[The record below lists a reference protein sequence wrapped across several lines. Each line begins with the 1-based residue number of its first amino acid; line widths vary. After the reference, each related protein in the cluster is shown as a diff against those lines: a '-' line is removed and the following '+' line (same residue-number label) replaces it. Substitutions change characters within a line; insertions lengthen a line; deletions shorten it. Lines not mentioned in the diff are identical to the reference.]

1 MILQELLGS
10 VPAAQ
15 FLAEHYL
22 KLPFSLPGGCQRLQ
36 ALVDHA
42 AIERIL
48 AQQDADVLVGRQDSH
63 LVDRRPANLEEARSL
78 LAEGY
83 MIGIRHAERHDP
95 ALDALA
101 ARFSADFLGPT
112 DIHLYW
118 TPADSPGFGWHYD
131 AEDVWVLQLAGD
143 KEWWLRKNT
152 VNPWPVV
159 ETLPRDMRY
168 DREIM
173 PVMRCRLLAGD
184 WLYIP
189 GGYWHRTQAGG
200 ESISL
205 SVGVM
210 PPTALD
216 LFDFLRKKLVDALR
230 WRQRLPLPEHL
241 SADADLAQ
249 QPGQLTSELA
259 NELAT
264 LLTNDP
270 FMQEFWEARR
280 ASLAGRKSE

>member
-1 MILQELLGS
+1 MILQELLGN

-22 KLPFSLPGGCQRLQ
+22 KLPFSLPGGCRNLQ
-36 ALVDHA
+36 AVVDHA

-48 AQQDADVLVGRQDSH
+48 AQPEADVLVGRQDSH
-63 LVDRRPANLEEARSL
+63 LVDRRPRNLQEVRAA

-83 MIGIRHAERHDP
+83 MIGIRHAEKHDP
-95 ALDALA
+95 GLGELA
-101 ARFSADFLGPT
+101 ARFSAEFLGPT

-118 TPADSPGFGWHYD
+118 SPAESPGFGWHYD
-131 AEDVWVLQLAGD
+131 AEDVWVLQLQGD

-152 VNPWPVV
+152 VNPWPIV
-159 ETLPRDMRY
+159 ETLPQDMRY

-173 PVMRCRLLAGD
+173 PVMRCRLMAGD

-216 LFDFLRKKLVDALR
+216 LFDFLRKKLVDSLR
-230 WRQRLPLPEHL
+230 WRQRLPIPEHL
-241 SADADLAQ
+241 LSDVNLAEQPDQLARDLASDLAQ
-249 QPGQLTSELA
+249 LLA
-259 NELAT
+259 
-264 LLTNDP
+264 DDR
-270 FMQEFWEARR
+270 FIQQFWETRR
-280 ASLAGRKSE
+280 ASLATRESE